1 MSNENFSVIFKHR
14 AFGVRYSRMIEDN
27 STAKCSFS
35 SPPKVIMKTIELMKN
50 SPLDGVYFLLGN
62 LQIIDSMT

>member
-1 MSNENFSVIFKHR
+1 
-14 AFGVRYSRMIEDN
+14 MIEDN
-27 STAKCSFS
+27 STAKYSFS